1 MALDMPAQPYSG
13 IVNQPP
19 PLQTATARDVVKW
32 VNSGIYYGHDLR
44 CRDVSRYRR
53 AELYD
58 QGMQWLR
65 ESLGGFEQGNSPAQW
80 APVYWSAD
88 DSSYIPTPVF
98 NEGLGARINESARL
112 GRPNYRP
119 KVTPKSE
126 MPDLASREGS
136 KAMKES
142 LVFSMRTGHWDDKQG
157 PLLYY
162 HMPLYGG
169 AYWKSEFVLRWDQ
182 VVTVPVQGAASCPEC
197 GKILSDRTIQPQH
210 VDQIGQSAPYAM
222 NAFSGGDSEQPVSLG
237 WCPWCASHPQLEPY
251 DPTFKEAQTGKD
263 VFNRPLGESK
273 PSGDWEMKVCSPYD
287 MFLRNMGL
295 DQSPGELTDVTEAH
309 VEHLDWFGLRW
320 PDKVNKLKPENPA
333 ALARE
338 HPVAGA
344 PDLLASMLDARLFEN
359 CARAKERHKLPWME
373 MVPDQASG
381 KWTMQLNQGRS
392 AVVCGDEVL
401 FYGPLMMASANY
413 PGQTLKR
420 VIYDYIPWELRDGG
434 RRLQGLSQWDG
445 MFDPQDA
452 INETSSQTQA
462 VRKRLAVPLYLALTT
477 HNFQIAGMRGG
488 IPGMLA
494 EIDVDPLAPGI
505 IPSLINN
512 TTIDP
517 GVREEMRG
525 ALEALQRI
533 AGNIDVEQG
542 NPPPGVSA
550 GNAIAFLK
558 GASSEKREPR
568 LARIKASLKRGWSHG
583 AEIKCH
589 MYAEARPM
597 RYKDEDGEERW
608 KYVHG
613 LDFSLQTDVDVD
625 AEPDFDNEAQE
636 IEKVRDAIQIGV
648 LDPRAGDAGQK
659 RALGRI
665 MKLDES
671 LYEDRDLQDKDAQR
685 EQIDYKEIGRMPRI
699 DPGLD
704 DHSTH
709 YQVHGRFC
717 KGAFFRQ
724 KELEGHWDDALE
736 ILGESWATTLKM
748 VEMLT
753 MMQAQQRMQA
763 MLPIM
768 MQALGSPVPQFPM
781 AAPAPPQLPM
791 GTPPGAQ
798 PQPGFEGAPA
808 AGGPPGLPPPMPN
821 AAMPPAPPP
830 AGPVAPAMGG
840 APGAMPGAPPSPM
853 GLMAPPPPPPGP
865 PLDLQARIVVA
876 WITILTQAGF
886 GTRFLTTPEAADSF
900 KFVAIWRAHIEAHR
914 MEDEKKQMQ
923 AAQAPVLAAPG
934 APTTAAGNMP
944 TEGAPPAM
952 GMPAQPAVSQ

>member
-1 MALDMPAQPYSG
+1 MAMDMPARPYSG

-19 PLQTATARDVVKW
+19 PLKTALARDVVKW
-32 VNSGIYYGHDLR
+32 VNSGVYYGHELR

-58 QGMQWLR
+58 QGMQWIR
-65 ESLGGFEQGNSPAQW
+65 EAMGGFEQGSSPGQW
-80 APVYWSAD
+80 VGVYWSGD
-88 DSSYIPTPVF
+88 DASYIPTPVF

-126 MPDLASREGS
+126 NPDLASREGS
-136 KAMKES
+136 KAMKDS
-142 LVFSMRTGHWDDKQG
+142 LSHSMRTNHWDDKQG

-182 VVTVPVQGAASCPEC
+182 VVTVPVSSAASCPEC
-197 GKILSDRTIQPQH
+197 GKILSDRTIEPEH
-210 VDQIGQSAPYAM
+210 IDQIGQSAPDAM
-222 NAFSGGDSEQPVSLG
+222 NAFSGVGGGDKPVSLG
-237 WCPWCASHPQLEPY
+237 WCPWCADHHQLEDY
-251 DPTFKEAQTGKD
+251 QPTFKEAQTARD
-263 VFNRPLGESK
+263 IFNRPLGESK

-287 MFLRNMGL
+287 VFLRNMGL

-344 PDLLASMLDARLFEN
+344 PDLLGSLLDARLFEN

-373 MVPDQASG
+373 LVQDESG
-381 KWTMQLNQGRS
+381 KWTMQMNQGRS

-413 PGQTLKR
+413 PGQTLRR
-420 VIYDYIPWELRDGG
+420 VMYDYIPWEMRDGG
-434 RRLQGLSQWDG
+434 RRLQGLSLWDSL
-445 MFDPQDA
+445 FDPQDA
-452 INETSSQTQA
+452 INEISSQTQA

-488 IPGMLA
+488 LPGMLA
-494 EIDVDPLAPGI
+494 EIDVDPSAPGL
-505 IPSLINN
+505 IPQLINN
-512 TTIDP
+512 TTIDA
-517 GVREEMRG
+517 GVREELKF
-525 ALEALQRI
+525 ALERLQGEG
-533 AGNIDVEQG
+533 GNIDVEQG

-558 GASSEKREPR
+558 GASSERREPR
-568 LARIKASLKRGWSHG
+568 LARIKASLRRGWSHG

-589 MYAEARPM
+589 MYAEGRPM

-648 LDPRAGDAGQK
+648 LDPRSGDAGQK

-717 KGAFFRQ
+717 KGAFFRS

-736 ILGESWATTLKM
+736 ILGESWATVLKM

-763 MLPIM
+763 MLPLM

-781 AAPAPPQLPM
+781 AAPPPQLPM
-791 GTPPGAQ
+791 GTPPGDPSMAGAAPGQ
-798 PQPGFEGAPA
+798 APPPPQA
-808 AGGPPGLPPPMPN
+808 PPGLPPPPVDPATGIAAAPPPMPGQDP
-821 AAMPPAPPP
+821 ATGMMAPPP
-830 AGPVAPAMGG
+830 A
-840 APGAMPGAPPSPM
+840 
-853 GLMAPPPPPPGP
+853 PPGP

-886 GTRFLTTPEAADSF
+886 GARFLTTPAAAAAF

-923 AAQAPVLAAPG
+923 AAMAPVLAAPG
-934 APTTAAGNMP
+934 APTTPAGNMP
-944 TEGAPPAM
+944 TEGAPPAV
-952 GMPAQPAVSQ
+952 GAPAQPAVSQ